1 MSSSEENTTENHDPS
16 SSGSHDH
23 EGMIDEIRDLTA
35 QTRLWRIGSIVV
47 VLLIFSV
54 FIWSMLNHVRGE
66 FPKTKEERI
75 TFLKNLHEDAK
86 AGVIPSANKL
96 LKDTSNDLVKLLE
109 PKGRELAAK
118 VMKDSREEV
127 SLQLR
132 LLWENKGGEVLGIAA
147 EELDTLVRGV
157 PYNAID
163 AYNKTLNEVLSEKMA
178 GLKLPTGGSGQLASG
193 RLAAAVKEGLI
204 AASTNRTGDIIAV
217 MFEPHIMELS
227 AMSNHLNAIYD
238 KEYGAMESRERKF
251 TMSMAL
257 TLMERVNIQLRE
269 AEESLKAQHEAN
281 QIKEKENEQKGKSN
295 KKK

>member
-16 SSGSHDH
+16 SSGNHDH
-23 EGMIDEIRDLTA
+23 KGMIDEIRDLTA

-86 AGVIPSANKL
+86 GGVIPSANKL

-269 AEESLKAQHEAN
+269 AEESLKAQHEAD
-281 QIKEKENEQKGKSN
+281 QIKNKENEQKGKSN